1 MLQAQGNPLIIAK
14 TTLLLR
20 GKGGLLHGY
29 RDVKRWAVE
38 PIYVDILIALWYSQ
52 RENGG
57 EVDLSWVRAGGIIFP

>member
-29 RDVKRWAVE
+29 RDVKR
-38 PIYVDILIALWYSQ
+38 
-52 RENGG
+52 
-57 EVDLSWVRAGGIIFP
+57 